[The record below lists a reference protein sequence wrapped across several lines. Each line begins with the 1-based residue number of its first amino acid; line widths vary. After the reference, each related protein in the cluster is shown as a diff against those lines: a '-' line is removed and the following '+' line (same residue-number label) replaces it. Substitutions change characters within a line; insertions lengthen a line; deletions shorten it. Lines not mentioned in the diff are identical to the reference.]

1 MATGTVTSLGLGSD
15 LDLQGLLDTQKTADE
30 TIAKMALD
38 EIEELQAKEEALS
51 SVQSKLLAMKSSALN
66 LSLSSTYLY
75 RDVTSSN
82 NDVATATVLDGT
94 NTGSHTVVTTRL
106 ASNSSYMSDG
116 FESASTTV
124 YVPTSRQSTDGYE
137 NSTDTVLEN
146 GDTLTISYGDK
157 NDPTTFTITA
167 SGDISVDGLVAAINS
182 DTSNDDGNGNT
193 LVTASTYTAD
203 DGTIHIRIESTSD
216 GTGEENRVA
225 VSGSAGVTSFTAP
238 TQELSFSV
246 GDDEMFTISVPA
258 ETTLEGLAKRINE
271 ADDNPGVT
279 ATVIYTGTGDNPY
292 QLVLKADDSGED
304 NRITIISQPDGLGL
318 SESNGEGYTMTG
330 DESISFATA
339 VTIDNTNNTFV
350 FEEVNEDGETASLT
364 AEIAAGDYDTAEKLA
379 KAVEKALENAS
390 KKNGNNRDYQVGIDS
405 ETGLMSISEAGTLE
419 SVTIDWEND
428 SSTAASTLGFTETK
442 TITPMDSSLNAMLTV
457 DGITYQRQENTGID
471 NIIEGVNLKL
481 YSTGSST
488 ITIENDT
495 EDIETEIKAIVE
507 VYNTLMTEIDENDD
521 YDEAEETWGTLA
533 QSSTIRTLKQTLQD
547 LITSTVDTNGSIT
560 SLLDIGIEVNDDGTL
575 TLDEDTLNKILSS
588 SYDEVV
594 ALLKGTDDEEGLGD
608 KLNDS
613 FGSYALSG
621 GYLQDEMNTLGDK
634 VDRLGKEYKEDM
646 ERIEKKYEIM
656 AAEYTKLDSYLSE
669 LANIGSYIDTMMS
682 TNNKD

>member
-15 LDLQGLLDTQKTADE
+15 IDLQGLLDTQKQADE
-30 TIAKMALD
+30 TIAEMALD

-51 SVQSKLLAMKSSALN
+51 SVQSKLLTMKSSALN

-75 RDVTSSN
+75 RNVTSSDK
-82 NDVATATVLDGT
+82 DVATATVLDGT
-94 NTGSHTVVTTRL
+94 DTGTHKVVTSRL
-106 ASNSSYMSDG
+106 ASSSSYISDG
-116 FESASTTV
+116 FESESATV
-124 YVPTSRQSTDGYE
+124 YVPTIRQSTDSY
-137 NSTDTVLEN
+137 SSVDDTVLED
-146 GDTLTISYGDK
+146 GQTLTINYGNED
-157 NDPTTFTITA
+157 DPLTLTIT
-167 SGDISVDGLVAAINS
+167 GTTGGMSVQNVLDAINTDATMS
-182 DTSNDDGNGNT
+182 QY
-193 LVTASTYTAD
+193 VTASTYED
-203 DGTIHIRIESTSD
+203 EDGIHIQIEST
-216 GTGEENRVA
+216 TGETGEDGRVYVA
-225 VSGSAGVTSFTAP
+225 SSDDVTSFTAP
-238 TQELSFSV
+238 AEELSFTV
-246 GDDEMFTISVPA
+246 GDGEVFTISVPA
-258 ETTLEGLAKRINE
+258 ETSLEGLATRINE

-279 ATVIYTGTGDNPY
+279 AKVIYTGTGDSPY
-292 QLVLKADDSGED
+292 QLVLEANDSGEN

-318 SESNGEGYTMTG
+318 TESNGEGYIMTG
-330 DESISFATA
+330 DEAISFGTP
-339 VTIDNTNNTFV
+339 VTIDDTNKAIV
-350 FEEVNEDGETASLT
+350 FEEVNEDGEAVSLT
-364 AEIAAGDYDTAEKLA
+364 AEIAAGDYETAEKLA

-390 KKNGNNRDYQVGIDS
+390 KEQGNNTDYQVDIDS
-405 ETGLMSISEAGTLE
+405 DTGLMSISEAGTLE
-419 SVTIDWEND
+419 SVTIDWENAN
-428 SSTAASTLGFTETK
+428 STAASTLGFTESK

-457 DGITYQRQENTGID
+457 DGNTYQRQENTGIN

-495 EDIETEIKAIVE
+495 KDIETEIKAIVE

-521 YDEAEETWGTLA
+521 YDEAEETWGNLS

-575 TLDEDTLNKILSS
+575 TLDEDTLNKILSN

-594 ALLKGTDDEEGLGD
+594 TLLKGTDDEEGLGD

-621 GYLQDEMNTLGDK
+621 GYLQDEIDTLGDK

-682 TNNKD
+682 TNED

>member
-15 LDLQGLLDTQKTADE
+15 IDLQGLLDTQKTADE

-51 SVQSKLLAMKSSALN
+51 SVQSKLLTMKSSALN

-75 RDVTSSN
+75 RNVTSSD

-94 NTGSHTVVTTRL
+94 DTGTHKLVTSRL
-106 ASNSSYMSDG
+106 ASSSSYISDG
-116 FESASTTV
+116 FESESDTV
-124 YVPTSRQSTDGYE
+124 YVPTIRQSSDSY
-137 NSTDTVLEN
+137 SSVDDTVLED
-146 GDTLTISYGDK
+146 GQTLTINYGDED
-157 NDPTTFTITA
+157 DPVTLTIT
-167 SGDISVDGLVAAINS
+167 GTTGGMSVQNVLDAINTDATMS
-182 DTSNDDGNGNT
+182 QY
-193 LVTASTYTAD
+193 VTASTYED
-203 DGTIHIRIESTSD
+203 EDGIHIQIASS
-216 GTGEENRVA
+216 TGETGEDGRVYVA
-225 VSGSAGVTSFTAP
+225 SSDDVTSFTAP
-238 TQELSFSV
+238 TEELSFTV
-246 GDDEMFTISVPA
+246 GDGEVFTISVPA
-258 ETTLEGLAKRINE
+258 ETSLKGLATRINE

-279 ATVIYTGTGDNPY
+279 AKVIYTGTGDSPY
-292 QLVLKADDSGED
+292 QLVLEADDSGED
-304 NRITIISQPDGLGL
+304 NRITILSQPDGLGL
-318 SESNGEGYTMTG
+318 TESNGEGYIMTG
-330 DESISFATA
+330 DEAISFGTA
-339 VTIDNTNNTFV
+339 VTIDDTNKAIV
-350 FEEVNEDGETASLT
+350 FEEVNEDGEAVSLT
-364 AEIAAGDYDTAEKLA
+364 AEIAAGDYETAEKLA

-390 KKNGNNRDYQVGIDS
+390 KEQGNNTDYQVDIDS
-405 ETGLMSISEAGTLE
+405 DTGLMSISEAGTLE
-419 SVTIDWEND
+419 SVTIDWENAN
-428 SSTAASTLGFTETK
+428 STAASTLGFTESK
-442 TITPMDSSLNAMLTV
+442 TITPMDASLNAMLTV
-457 DGITYQRQENTGID
+457 DGNTYQRQENTGID
-471 NIIEGVNLKL
+471 NIIDGVSLKL

-507 VYNTLMTEIDENDD
+507 TYNTLMTEIDENDN

-533 QSSTIRTLKQTLQD
+533 QSATIRTLKQTLQD
-547 LITSTVDTNGSIT
+547 LITSTVDTNSSIT

-575 TLDEDTLNKILSS
+575 TLDEDALNKILSN

-621 GYLQDEMNTLGDK
+621 GYLQDEINTLGDK

-656 AAEYTKLDSYLSE
+656 AAEYTELDSYLSE

-682 TNNKD
+682 TNED